1 MHILIKIMREILIIK
16 QLQSSKLSSGAT
28 TRDKNM
34 LGCSW
39 LSLSLQNTGDE
50 FVPKGCLNDEEKLP
64 IGYASRCCYLAT
76 SFFWCF
82 WLFLII
88 INNDHFFNLLKVH
101 KGFHNKKP
109 VCK

>member
-1 MHILIKIMREILIIK
+1 MREILIIK
-16 QLQSSKLSSGAT
+16 QQQSSKLSSGAT

-34 LGCSW
+34 LGCGW

-50 FVPKGCLNDEEKLP
+50 FVPKDCLNDEEKLP

-82 WLFLII
+82 WLFFII
-88 INNDHFFNLLKVH
+88 I
-101 KGFHNKKP
+101 
-109 VCK
+109 